1 MGTKRNQL
9 PLVKD
14 LPGETIAQFKVV
26 GVDEWG
32 EPLYQR
38 VKNRST
44 GDKKVSGSDS
54 AIKKVIKPSP
64 LSNPQIKDYEMAPSL
79 RELRHQQTKTDYPE
93 LGKLMDNEF
102 VLTIVERHPLGTMV
116 LWCLD
121 LFLVLAITIIWFIFL
136 ANNGTSTLVSSGAN
150 DQATTA
156 LIVIV
161 VVVDLLLLLAGWIGV
176 SIYKANRLFITSE
189 RVIQFVARGP
199 FDRKRQ
205 AIDLSGIEDVA
216 SSQKGVFAT
225 IFNYGTI
232 RLSTIGDESTYTLTF
247 VQDPNEVANRL
258 NVVLQAVK
266 NARPVPSKLK

>member
-1 MGTKRNQL
+1 MGTKHDQL
-9 PLVKD
+9 PPIQD

-26 GVDEWG
+26 GVDEQG

-38 VKNRST
+38 VKNSNANQRDSGDDST
-44 GDKKVSGSDS
+44 V
-54 AIKKVIKPSP
+54 KKVIKPSP
-64 LSNPQIKDYEMAPSL
+64 LSNPQAKDYEMAPSL
-79 RELRHQQTKTDYPE
+79 RELRHQQAKADYPE

-102 VLTIVERHPLGTMV
+102 VLTIVERHPLGV
-116 LWCLD
+116 IILWCLD
-121 LFLVLAITIIWFIFL
+121 LFLVLAITIIWFMFL
-136 ANNGTSTLVSSGAN
+136 ANNGTAALVSSSN
-150 DQATTA
+150 DQAIA
-156 LIVIV
+156 GLIMTV